1 MTHRR
6 ICVFCGSH
14 AGHDPVYRGAAEE
27 LARVLV
33 ERDLGIVYGG
43 GSVGLMGVLADTA
56 LAAGGEVYGVI
67 PQALAKRELAH
78 ADLTELVVTP
88 DMHTRKA
95 TMARLSDGFI
105 ALPGGYGTL
114 DELFEIVTWCQLGLM
129 HKPIALLDVDGYFEP
144 LVRWIEHAT
153 AEGFVPAED
162 VALLRT
168 SSDPR
173 QLVDELLQR
182 A

>member
-1 MTHRR
+1 MADRR

-14 AGHDPVYRGAAEE
+14 AGHDPIYRSAAEE

-33 ERDLGIVYGG
+33 ERGVGIVYGG
-43 GSVGLMGVLADTA
+43 GSVGLMGALADTA
-56 LAAGGEVYGVI
+56 LAAGGQVYGVI
-67 PQALAKRELAH
+67 PQALAARELAH
-78 ADLTELVVTP
+78 ADLTELVVTA
-88 DMHTRKA
+88 DMHARKA
-95 TMARLSDGFI
+95 TMARLSDAFI

-144 LVRWIEHAT
+144 LVRWVERAT

-162 VALLRT
+162 AALLQS

-173 QLVDELLQR
+173 RLVDELLQR